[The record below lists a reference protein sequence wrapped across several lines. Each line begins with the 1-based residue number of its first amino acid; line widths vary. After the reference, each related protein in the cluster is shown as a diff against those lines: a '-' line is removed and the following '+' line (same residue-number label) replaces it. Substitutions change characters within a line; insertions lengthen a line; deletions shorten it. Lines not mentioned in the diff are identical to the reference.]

1 MKIIIA
7 GAGNVGTHLAKLLS
21 REKQDIILM
30 DDDEEKLTALSSNF
44 DLLTVTASPSSIS
57 GLKEVGVKEA
67 DLFIAVT
74 PDESRNMTACMLA
87 TNLGAKKTVARIDNY
102 EYLLPKNKEFFQKL
116 GVDSL
121 IYPEMLA
128 AKEIV
133 SSMRMSWVRQWW
145 EFCGGALILI
155 GTKMREKAEI
165 LNIPLYELGGPNI
178 PYHVVA
184 IKRGTETIIPR
195 GDDVIKLHD
204 IVYFT
209 TTRKYIPYI
218 RKIAGYKGYIAGKED
233 YADVRNVMIMGG
245 SRIAVRTAQY
255 VPDYMQVKIVDNDIN
270 RCNRLTE
277 LLDDKTMIING
288 DGRDMDLLI
297 EEGLKNTEA
306 FVALTGNSET
316 NILAC
321 LAAKRMGVEKTVAE
335 VENIDYI
342 GMAESLD
349 IGTVINKKM
358 IAASHIYQMMLDA
371 DVSNVKCLTFANA
384 DVAEFTV
391 PAGAKITKHFI
402 KDLGLPKGTTI
413 GGMIRN
419 GEGVLVTGDTLIQP
433 GDHVVV
439 FCLSMMIKKIEKFFN

>member
-7 GAGNVGTHLAKLLS
+7 GAGAVGTHLAKLLS

-30 DDDEEKLTALSSNF
+30 DDNEERLTSLSSNF
-44 DLLTVTASPSSIS
+44 DLMTVVASPTSIK
-57 GLKEVGVKEA
+57 GLKEVGAGEA

-87 TNLGAKKTVARIDNY
+87 TNLGAEKTVARIDNY
-102 EYLLPKNKEFFQKL
+102 EYLLPKHKEFFKKL

-133 SSMRMSWVRQWW
+133 SAVRMSWVRQWW
-145 EFCGGALILI
+145 EFCGGALVLI

-165 LNIPLYELGGPNI
+165 LNIPLHELGGPEM
-178 PYHVVA
+178 PYHIVA
-184 IKRGTETIIPR
+184 IKRGSETKIPR
-195 GDDVIKLHD
+195 GDDTIRLHD

-218 RKIAGYKGYIAGKED
+218 RKIAGKEE
-233 YADVRNVMIMGG
+233 YADIRNVMIMGG

-255 VPDYMQVKIVDNDIN
+255 VPDYMQLKIIENDLS

-277 LLDDKTMIING
+277 LLDDSTMIING
-288 DGRDMDLLI
+288 DGRDMDLLV

-306 FVALTGNSET
+306 FVALTDNSET

-321 LAAKRMGVEKTVAE
+321 LAAKRMGVAKTVAE

-391 PAGAKITKHFI
+391 KAGSKITKHPV
-402 KDLGLPKGTTI
+402 KDLGLPKGATI
-413 GGMIRN
+413 GGLIRQ
-419 GEGVLVTGDTLIQP
+419 GEGIVVMGNTLIQP

-439 FCLSMMIKKIEKFFN
+439 FCLNMMIKKIENTLTN

>member
-218 RKIAGYKGYIAGKED
+218 RKIAGKED

-349 IGTVINKKM
+349 TGTVINKKM

>member
-7 GAGNVGTHLAKLLS
+7 GAGAVGTHLAKLLS
-21 REKQDIILM
+21 REKQDIILI
-30 DDDEEKLTALSSNF
+30 DDNEERMSTLSSNF
-44 DLLTVTASPSSIS
+44 DLMTVNASPTSIK
-57 GLKEVGVKEA
+57 GLKEVGAGEA

-74 PDESRNMTACMLA
+74 PDESRNITACMLA
-87 TNLGAKKTVARIDNY
+87 TNLGAVKTVGRIDNY

-133 SSMRMSWVRQWW
+133 SSNRMSRVRQGWG
-145 EFCGGALILI
+145 FCEGALIRI
-155 GTKMREKAEI
+155 GAKRREKAEI
-165 LNIPLYELGGPNI
+165 RNIPLHQLGGPEL

-184 IKRGTETIIPR
+184 IKRGNETLIPR
-195 GDDVIKLHD
+195 GDDVVKLHD

-209 TTRKYIPYI
+209 TTRKFVPYI
-218 RKIAGYKGYIAGKED
+218 RKIAGKED

-255 VPDYMQVKIVDNDIN
+255 VPDYMQVKIVDNDLN

-321 LAAKRMGVEKTVAE
+321 LAAKRMGVRKTVAE

-391 PAGAKITKHFI
+391 KAGSKITKHPV

-413 GGMIRN
+413 GGLIRN
-419 GEGVLVTGDTLIQP
+419 GEGVVVMGNTQIQP

-439 FCLSMMIKKIEKFFN
+439 FCLNMMIKKIEKYFN

>member
-21 REKQDIILM
+21 RERQDIILM
-30 DDDEEKLTALSSNF
+30 DDDEEKLSTLSNNF
-44 DLLTVTASPSSIS
+44 DLMTVTASPSSIS

-87 TNLGAKKTVARIDNY
+87 HNLGALKTVARIDNY

-155 GTKMREKAEI
+155 GAKMREKAEI
-165 LNIPLYELGGPNI
+165 LDIPLHQLGSPNI

-184 IKRGTETIIPR
+184 IKRGTDTIIPR
-195 GDDVIKLHD
+195 GDDTIKLND

-218 RKIAGYKGYIAGKED
+218 RKIAGKED

-255 VPDYMQVKIVDNDIN
+255 VPDYMQVKIVDNDLN

-277 LLDDKTMIING
+277 LLDDRTMIING

-321 LAAKRMGVEKTVAE
+321 LAAKRMGVNKTVAE

-349 IGTVINKKM
+349 IGTVINKKV
-358 IAASHIYQMMLDA
+358 ISASHIYQMMLDA

-391 PAGAKITKHFI
+391 KADSKITKHLI

-419 GEGVLVTGDTLIQP
+419 GEGILVTGDTLVRA

-439 FCLSMMIKKIEKFFN
+439 FCLSMMIKKIEKYFN